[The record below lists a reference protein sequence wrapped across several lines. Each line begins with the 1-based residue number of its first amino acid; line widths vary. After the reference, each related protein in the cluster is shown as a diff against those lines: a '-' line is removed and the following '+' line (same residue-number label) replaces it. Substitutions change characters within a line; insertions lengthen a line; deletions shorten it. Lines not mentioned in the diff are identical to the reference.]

1 MKLFYERC
9 HNYQECDF
17 SVYLDDVIR
26 LIVIR
31 NTNTVLSIINMIYED
46 IDTVKESYEK
56 KESVEYCALELEA
69 DNYGICG

>member
-9 HNYQECDF
+9 RNYQECDF

-26 LIVIR
+26 LIIIR
-31 NTNTVLSIINMIYED
+31 NTNTVLTIINMVYED
-46 IDTVKESYEK
+46 IDIVKECYENK
-56 KESVEYCALELEA
+56 KSIEYCALELEV